1 MVHRIHKRGRLRSRI
16 GIPKGML
23 RHITLGILQREP
35 TSGSELMDE
44 IEYFTDWRPS
54 PGSIYPLLLKLVE
67 QGLIEPVESEDPLL
81 KRYGLTETGKKTLEE
96 HRKLEPHINSR
107 YRSIQKLYWRLF
119 KGMPEELFETQTR
132 LLNAIEKIH
141 PCLKNHPVESIKI
154 RELLHNTMEK
164 IESINRQ
171 LEKQK

>member
-1 MVHRIHKRGRLRSRI
+1 
-16 GIPKGML
+16 
-23 RHITLGILQREP
+23 
-35 TSGSELMDE
+35 MDE

-67 QGLIEPVESEDPLL
+67 QGLIESVESVDPSL

-96 HRKLEPHINSR
+96 HRKLEPYINSR

-119 KGMPEELFETQTR
+119 KGMQEELFETQAR
-132 LLNAIEKIH
+132 LLNAIEKISPH
-141 PCLKNHPVESIKI
+141 LTNQPAESGKLQELLQKTTEKVESITK
-154 RELLHNTMEK
+154 
-164 IESINRQ
+164 Q